1 MIRTREPGRKEQVEG
16 PMIFGLPAAA
26 RQQTLVALQAQ
37 SILLSDA
44 ETLMVNWLRRRRDA
58 ASDAQRH
65 RDLLESLSTVTAAGT
80 NSRWSSERRAVD
92 AT

>member
-1 MIRTREPGRKEQVEG
+1 
-16 PMIFGLPAAA
+16 
-26 RQQTLVALQAQ
+26 
-37 SILLSDA
+37 
-44 ETLMVNWLRRRRDA
+44 MVNWLRRRRDA

>member
-44 ETLMVNWLRRRRDA
+44 ESSWSIGCVGAETRRRMR
-58 ASDAQRH
+58 SD
-65 RDLLESLSTVTAAGT
+65 TAT
-80 NSRWSSERRAVD
+80 CWSRFRL
-92 AT
+92 